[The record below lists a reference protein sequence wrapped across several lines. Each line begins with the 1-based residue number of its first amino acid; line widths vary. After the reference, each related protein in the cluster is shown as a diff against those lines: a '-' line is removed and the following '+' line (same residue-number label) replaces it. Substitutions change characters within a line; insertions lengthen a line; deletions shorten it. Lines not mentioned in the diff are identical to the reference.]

1 MVQKVVW
8 FWDMVQGK
16 ENTNMKRMIVEIDE
30 TLCNGCGLCIPNCA
44 EGALKIVDGK
54 ARIVSDLFC
63 DGLGACI
70 GHCPQGAIR
79 VVEREAEPYDEWR
92 VMERVVKAGP
102 AWVKEHLRHLKEHG
116 QEEYLRQA
124 KEFLS
129 LFGYGTSEENREIP
143 KKPDVL
149 QWPVQLHLINPLS
162 PSFKGTDLLLA
173 ADCSAFTA
181 AEFHR
186 KFLKRKTLAVACPKL
201 DTEQE
206 RYIEKILQLIEG
218 SQIRSITVLIMKVP
232 CCRGLVRLVQESV
245 ARATRTV
252 PVKVQILDI
261 EGTLIHEEQI

>member
-1 MVQKVVW
+1 
-8 FWDMVQGK
+8 
-16 ENTNMKRMIVEIDE
+16 MKRMIVEIDE

-129 LFGYGTSEENREIP
+129 LFGYDTSEENREIP
-143 KKPDVL
+143 QKQDVL

-162 PSFKGTDLLLA
+162 PSFKRTDLLLA

-201 DTEQE
+201 DTGQE

-218 SQIRSITVLIMKVP
+218 SQICSITVLIMEVP